1 MLVFSGSG
9 GGRGSGVWGGG
20 PRGTQKVISC
30 HLVSAAIRVK
40 NVMTLHKPQR
50 TKRLLLGSTVKQA

>member
-9 GGRGSGVWGGG
+9 GGRGSGWGGG
-20 PRGTQKVISC
+20 GRGTQKVISC